1 MGQIRYDPL
10 MARISLTHVTQRVGS
25 TDRLSDITLEVADR
39 EFLVVVGPSGCGKT
53 SLLRL
58 IAGLDPVTHGT
69 ISIDGEPANAVPA
82 ERRGL
87 AMVFQNH
94 ALYPHLTVAD
104 NLGFARRMAGADR
117 QSVAAAVRRA
127 AALLELEPL
136 LARKPHELSAGQR
149 QRVAIGRAIVAAPR
163 GYLFDEALANLDAV
177 LRAQLRTDLVRL
189 NRALQ
194 TTMIYVTHDQ
204 TEAMIM
210 ADRIVVLNAGRIE
223 QIGTPRDLHD
233 RPVNRFVAGFIGAP
247 GMNFCPATST
257 ATGFLLAHGAA
268 VAAPA
273 RLAVGRPVTLGV
285 RPEHVRIDPAG
296 PLRGR
301 VERVEH
307 VGFEAHVHLQTDD
320 ATLMMRAPADCALRA
335 DEIVPLAFDG
345 AHLHVFGP
353 DGVALERKLD

>member
-1 MGQIRYDPL
+1 MGKIRYAQS
-10 MARISLTHVTQRVGS
+10 MAQISLTNVTQRVGS
-25 TDRLSDITLEVADR
+25 TDRLCDITLDIADR

-69 ISIDGEPANAVPA
+69 VSIDGEPANAIPA

-87 AMVFQNH
+87 AMVFQSH
-94 ALYPHLTVAD
+94 ALYPHMTVAD
-104 NLGFARRMAGADR
+104 NLGFALRMAGVGR
-117 QSVAAAVRRA
+117 PRVAAAVRRA

-136 LARKPHELSAGQR
+136 LARKPDALSAGQR

-210 ADRIVVLNAGRIE
+210 ADRIVVLNAGRVE
-223 QIGTPRDLHD
+223 QIGTPRDVHD

-247 GMNFCPATST
+247 GMNFCPAITT
-257 ATGFLLAHGAA
+257 EAGFLLAHGACF
-268 VAAPA
+268 AALTP
-273 RLAVGRPVTLGV
+273 RAVGQHVTLGV
-285 RPEHVRIDPAG
+285 RPEHVRIDPHG

-301 VERVEH
+301 VERIEH
-307 VGFEAHVHLQTDD
+307 VGFEAHVHVQTDD
-320 ATLMMRAPADCALRA
+320 AALIMRAPPDCALRA
-335 DEIVPLAFDG
+335 GETVPLAFDV
-345 AHLHVFGP
+345 ARLHVFGP
-353 DGVALERKLD
+353 DGGAL